1 MGEDATHAFELESD
15 HSPWRAVCRLYQGIA
30 SHLTGDPTQARE
42 LLDDGVHRSAQMP
55 SVESLCHAQLAIIAL
70 GEKDWELADERSR
83 RATALIE
90 HHDLSETPS
99 AALVFAVAA
108 LVRAQ
113 LGRADGAKELVR
125 QAIRLLRT
133 SDHYAAWY
141 AEETRIMLARAAA
154 RLTDVRRARTLLAEA
169 SRAARRVPDA
179 PFLNAWLDE
188 ALGELDSGAAT
199 ALEGSS
205 LLTLAELRILRF
217 LPTHLS
223 FREIGDRLHVSTNTV
238 KSQAHAVY
246 RKLDACSRSE
256 AVARA
261 SRVGLIW
268 SGSSTDM

>member
-1 MGEDATHAFELESD
+1 
-15 HSPWRAVCRLYQGIA
+15 
-30 SHLTGDPTQARE
+30 
-42 LLDDGVHRSAQMP
+42 MP
-55 SVESLCHAQLAIIAL
+55 SVESLCQAQLAIVAL
-70 GEKDWELADERSR
+70 GEDDWELAEERSR
-83 RATALIE
+83 RAMGLVE
-90 HHDLSETPS
+90 RHDLAQTPT

-113 LGRADGAKELVR
+113 QGQADGAKDLVR
-125 QAIRLLRT
+125 QAIRLLR
-133 SDHYAAWY
+133 SSEHYAPWY
-141 AEETRIMLARAAA
+141 REQTRIMLARASA
-154 RLTDVRRARTLLAEA
+154 RLTDMRRARTLLAEA
-169 SRAARRVPDA
+169 SRGTRRVPDA
-179 PFLNAWLDE
+179 PALTAWLDE
-188 ALGELDSGAAT
+188 ALGELDAGAAA

-246 RKLDACSRSE
+246 RKLDASSRSE

-268 SGSSTDM
+268 TATSGDT

>member
-1 MGEDATHAFELESD
+1 
-15 HSPWRAVCRLYQGIA
+15 
-30 SHLTGDPTQARE
+30 
-42 LLDDGVHRSAQMP
+42 MP
-55 SVESLCHAQLAIIAL
+55 SVESLCHTQLAIIAL
-70 GEKDWELADERSR
+70 GEHDWELAEERSA
-83 RATALIE
+83 RATALIARHNLE
-90 HHDLSETPS
+90 QTPS

-125 QAIRLLRT
+125 QATRLLRT
-133 SDHYAAWY
+133 SDHYAPWY

-154 RLTDVRRARTLLAEA
+154 RLTDMRRARTLLADA

-179 PFLNAWLDE
+179 PVLNGLLDE
-188 ALGELDSGAAT
+188 ALGELDSGAAA

-246 RKLDACSRSE
+246 RKLDASSRSE

-268 SGSSTDM
+268 SATSNDV